1 MSIHGATHPVTLVAR
16 VERDGADITAS
27 SSLTVP
33 YVAWG
38 LEDPSVFVLRV
49 AKEVEVQVKL
59 TPSNIKHLDAI
70 RAELEKMN
78 KGGLTR
84 DELIRVAITLL
95 SAEDF

>member
-1 MSIHGATHPVTLVAR
+1 MHQKRKRSLGHDVFGGESEERQSGTLKK
-16 VERDGADITAS
+16 I
-27 SSLTVP
+27 
-33 YVAWG
+33 
-38 LEDPSVFVLRV
+38 LEGKRFKEQAA

-70 RAELEKMN
+70 RAELKKMN